1 MVGFTTI
8 SENLSPREV
17 VDLLNILFEELT
29 DEIFKEDGTLDK
41 YVGDALIAFFGAPE
55 KQPDHA
61 VRAVRSGLAMQSRVQ
76 QVAAMHPEW
85 PPLSLRIG
93 INSGL
98 AVVGDIGSI
107 QRSDY
112 TVIGDTVNIASRL
125 ESQVATAGEV
135 VVGPDTARECFDLFE
150 LEQLP
155 ETPLKGKKQMV
166 QPWRILSHKN
176 QDSS

>member
-1 MVGFTTI
+1 
-8 SENLSPREV
+8 
-17 VDLLNILFEELT
+17 
-29 DEIFKEDGTLDK
+29 
-41 YVGDALIAFFGAPE
+41 
-55 KQPDHA
+55 
-61 VRAVRSGLAMQSRVQ
+61 
-76 QVAAMHPEW
+76 MHPEW
-85 PPLSLRIG
+85 PPLNMRIG

-125 ESQVATAGEV
+125 ESQVAAAGEV
-135 VVGPDTARECFDLFE
+135 VVGPDTARECIDLFE

-155 ETPLKGKKQMV
+155 ETPLKGKKRMV
-166 QPWRILSHKN
+166 QPWRILGHKN